1 MRTRITLCEKNNPEP
16 GNYLIRVNV
25 ADDELGWEPVRM
37 NYTPKKK
44 K

>member
-1 MRTRITLCEKNNPEP
+1 MDSMCEKNNPEP
-16 GNYLIRVNV
+16 GDYLVRVNV
-25 ADDELGWEPVRM
+25 SDDHLDWDPVRM